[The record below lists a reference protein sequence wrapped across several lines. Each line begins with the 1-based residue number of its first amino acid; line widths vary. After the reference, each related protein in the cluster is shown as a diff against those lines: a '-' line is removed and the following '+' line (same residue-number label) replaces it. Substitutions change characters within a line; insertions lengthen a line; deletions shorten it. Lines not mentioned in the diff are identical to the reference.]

1 MDGNYIPPDGSGMS
15 DVNLNHYA
23 NHVSCVICHSSVTS
37 EQAVA
42 LDQLSDAQRGLVLLS
57 AVQTEHDI
65 YACKTCLAALGSE
78 NQQISGYLNSFAHL
92 ESYHELVQAFARAYI
107 GALIVC
113 NLFQSTKIFPAVAGA
128 FLFAMC
134 PWRVL
139 IDLVIK
145 IFSFP
150 PLLLI
155 IVFIPWTVIVY
166 FGTNPF
172 SFARLLNNPSQY
184 IPWTT
189 FYFFHD
195 SFVEAVFIGMAIV
208 GVLYLFAYLSADYL
222 TNIDIDELPPEKGSK

>member
-1 MDGNYIPPDGSGMS
+1 MEGNCIPPDGSGMS
-15 DVNLNHYA
+15 DVNLNRYA
-23 NHVSCVICHSSVTS
+23 SHVSCVLCQSSVPS

-57 AVQTEHDI
+57 GVQTEIDV
-65 YACKTCLAALGSE
+65 YACKTCLTALGSE
-78 NQQISGYLNSFAHL
+78 NQKLAGYLNSFAHL
-92 ESYHELVQAFARAYI
+92 ESYHEIMQAFARAYI
-107 GALIVC
+107 GSLVVC

-139 IDLVIK
+139 ADLVIK

-150 PLLLI
+150 PLLLT
-155 IVFIPWTVIVY
+155 VLFIPWTVIVY

-172 SFARLLNNPSQY
+172 SFARLLDNPSQY

-189 FYFFHD
+189 FTLFHD
-195 SFVEAVFIGMAIV
+195 SYIEAVFIGMAIV
-208 GVLYLFAYLSADYL
+208 GVLYVFAYMSADYL
-222 TNIDIDELPPEKGSK
+222 TNIDIDELPPE